1 MQGKILSP
9 QLISGD
15 DGKRYEY
22 DKNDVINLDCKDLAV
37 LTGSQVEFLSFDKR
51 VAKSIYIIAENVN
64 VSSILSADS
73 ISFARLSALLGL
85 GLLIFI
91 SLFYILGSFFI
102 STLSFEQIIDIKR
115 HFFNFILYAR
125 PIIAIVSFVLYSMAI
140 YSVSKAAASKSLFKN
155 YIIAVIISF
164 LGIFLF
170 FMLAP
175 SGASSASD
183 PIAFVSL
190 CSMIALIAAIYFYKI
205 HAELARLSGSSLFLW
220 AFWIFVVIVPLY
232 FLFIMSLR
240 LLSFFIPGFAFFITL
255 AGFAGFITFA
265 VFAVPIIVLVPLFV
279 AWWRFG
285 KVEKR

>member
-9 QLISGD
+9 QLISGN

-22 DKNDVINLDCKDLAV
+22 DKNDVINLDGRDLAM
-37 LTGSQVEFLSFDKR
+37 LTGSQVDFVSFDER
-51 VAKSIYIIAENVN
+51 AAKSIYIINENVN

-73 ISFARLSALLGL
+73 ISSARLKALWGI
-85 GLLIFI
+85 GLLIF
-91 SLFYILGSFFI
+91 SFIL
-102 STLSFEQIIDIKR
+102 
-115 HFFNFILYAR
+115 FFNFIPYIWQ
-125 PIIAIVSFVLYSMAI
+125 IIAIVGFVLYSMAI

-164 LGIFLF
+164 LDVFLF

-183 PIAFVSL
+183 LIAILSL
-190 CSMIALIAAIYFYKI
+190 CPMIALIAGIYLYKI
-205 HAELARLSGSSLFLW
+205 QAELAGLSGSSLFLW
-220 AFWIFVVIVPLY
+220 SFWIYVVIAPLY

-240 LLSFFIPGFAFFITL
+240 FASFFIPGFAFFIAL
-255 AGFAGFITFA
+255 AGLAGFITFA
-265 VFAVPIIVLVPLFV
+265 VFAVPIITLVPLFV

>member
-22 DKNDVINLDCKDLAV
+22 DKNDVINLDGKDLAV

-51 VAKSIYIIAENVN
+51 VAKSIYIINENLN

-73 ISFARLSALLGL
+73 IRSARLKALWGI
-85 GLLIFI
+85 GLLIFR
-91 SLFYILGSFFI
+91 FIL
-102 STLSFEQIIDIKR
+102 
-115 HFFNFILYAR
+115 FFNFIPYIGQ
-125 PIIAIVSFVLYSMAI
+125 IIAIVGFVLYSMAI
-140 YSVSKAAASKSLFKN
+140 YSVNKAAASKNLFKN

-164 LGIFLF
+164 FVFFIY

-175 SGASSASD
+175 SGAPSTSGF
-183 PIAFVSL
+183 IAMGL
-190 CSMIALIAAIYFYKI
+190 LGTMIILIAAIYLYEI
-205 HAELARLSGSSLFLW
+205 HYELARLSGISLFLW
-220 AFWIFVVIVPLY
+220 SFWIFVVSVPFC
-232 FLFIMSLR
+232 FLLIMSLG
-240 LLSFFIPGFAFFITL
+240 FFVFFLPGFVGL
-255 AGFAGFITFA
+255 
-265 VFAVPIIVLVPLFV
+265 IIAWMLLFV

>member
-15 DGKRYEY
+15 DGKHYEY
-22 DKNDVINLDCKDLAV
+22 DKNDVVNLGNKDLAL

-51 VAKSIYIIAENVN
+51 VAKSIYIINENVN
-64 VSSILSADS
+64 VSGILSADR

-85 GLLIFI
+85 GLPFFSI
-91 SLFYILGSFFI
+91 ILDLG
-102 STLSFEQIIDIKR
+102 LQ
-115 HFFNFILYAR
+115 FFNFIPYIGQILE
-125 PIIAIVSFVLYSMAI
+125 IIALVIFVLYSMAI

-175 SGASSASD
+175 SNASSASD

-205 HAELARLSGSSLFLW
+205 HAELARLSGSSLFL
-220 AFWIFVVIVPLY
+220 
-232 FLFIMSLR
+232 
-240 LLSFFIPGFAFFITL
+240 
-255 AGFAGFITFA
+255 
-265 VFAVPIIVLVPLFV
+265 
-279 AWWRFG
+279 
-285 KVEKR
+285 

>member
-1 MQGKILSP
+1 MQGKILST

-22 DKNDVINLDCKDLAV
+22 DKNDVVNLGNKDLAL

-51 VAKSIYIIAENVN
+51 VAKSIYIIAENLN

-73 ISFARLSALLGL
+73 ISSARAKALWGIGL
-85 GLLIFI
+85 E
-91 SLFYILGSFFI
+91 FFSCI
-102 STLSFEQIIDIKR
+102 PDIG
-115 HFFNFILYAR
+115 HIGQS
-125 PIIAIVSFVLYSMAI
+125 IGIVGFVLYSMAI

-155 YIIAVIISF
+155 YIKAVIISF
-164 LGIFLF
+164 FVFFIY

-175 SGASSASD
+175 SGAPSTSGF
-183 PIAFVSL
+183 IAMEL
-190 CSMIALIAAIYFYKI
+190 LGAMIILIAAIYLYEI

-220 AFWIFVVIVPLY
+220 SFWIYVVSVPFCL
-232 FLFIMSLR
+232 LFIIFL
-240 LLSFFIPGFAFFITL
+240 GFAFFFFL
-255 AGFAGFITFA
+255 PGFGGLIMSWM
-265 VFAVPIIVLVPLFV
+265 LLFV